1 MVLATM
7 MNKLSSALVG
17 IIAATIIIWSI
28 GVFAFSWPST
38 PVALLAL
45 IMAGL
50 SLYNEKQK
58 K

>member
-1 MVLATM
+1 M